1 MPKKPESPMMTTEQM
16 VTFLWNRIEEKQGR
30 ELTKEEIIPLFA
42 KLMDAISSGELKP
55 IRPED
60 N

>member
-1 MPKKPESPMMTTEQM
+1 MTTEQV
-16 VTFLWNRIEEKQGR
+16 VTFLWEGMEERQGR
-30 ELTKEEIIPLFA
+30 ELTKEEIIHLFA
-42 KLMDAISSGELKP
+42 KLIDAVSTGELKP